1 MQNYKNLAKNLFAN
15 KKNNF
20 ADFAQTTNTLQFVEE
35 LQPKTYYETYKDLY
49 FGAKVFAV
57 LAQIVTAISSYSFF
71 VDLFAPKI
79 TNEYALIF
87 CVCVVLVIIEIMKF
101 ITLNKALLG
110 LFSLPAKP
118 NYVLL
123 SFALVLSICSIYASV
138 IGGGNLG
145 IDTQKVVTVKSEF
158 DNEIATLR
166 AEISDIQKRNSY
178 KGNTYIVGKEKK
190 LLHAKETTLQG
201 LQAKKD
207 NELTKVSEANEAN
220 ANTFKIGFGLF
231 DILFLFCTLYV
242 WSFKKFVAIENLA
255 TELLITIPIDNK
267 IIDSENVGSQDS
279 INENTNTEKN
289 AIPNQHGKIGFMYD
303 FTHLKTQNT
312 KPLYDDTHK
321 SEKVN
326 EKAHEMYEKSDNENR
341 KETTANNDNSN
352 NGNRKCLHCG
362 TGFIYNA
369 KKQKYCSDTC
379 RVAAWELK
387 TKRVLQFKPKKY
399 SSKTANKP
407 NLKTLF

>member
-1 MQNYKNLAKNLFAN
+1 MQIYKNLAKNLFAK

-20 ADFAQTTNTLQFVEE
+20 ADFAQTTNTLEFVEQ

-49 FGAKVFAV
+49 FGAKCFAV
-57 LAQIVTAISSYSFF
+57 LAQIATAISSYSFF
-71 VDLFAPKI
+71 ANLFAAKI

-123 SFALVLSICSIYASV
+123 SFALILSICSIYASV

-145 IDTQKVVTVKSEF
+145 IDNEQVNVVKSEF
-158 DNEIATLR
+158 DNEIAILR
-166 AEISDIQKRNSY
+166 AEITDIQKRNSY

-190 LLHAKETTLQG
+190 LLHTKETTLQG

-207 NELTKVSEANEAN
+207 SELAKVHDLNETN

-231 DILFLFCTLYV
+231 DILFILCTLYV

-255 TELLITIPIDNK
+255 TELIMTSPMDSSQNSK
-267 IIDSENVGSQDS
+267 QIDSENKNVGSQDVP
-279 INENTNTEKN
+279 NTQQN
-289 AIPNQHGKIGFMYD
+289 AIPNQQGKIGFQYD
-303 FTHLKTQNT
+303 FTHLKNKSAADGQPNLEVKTENDVTHDVNT
-312 KPLYDDTHK
+312 NVVNTHD
-321 SEKVN
+321 VN
-326 EKAHEMYEKSDNENR
+326 THVVNTSFVLG
-341 KETTANNDNSN
+341 
-352 NGNRKCLHCG
+352 NGNRICLHCQG
-362 TGFIYNA
+362 IFTYKTNNH
-369 KKQKYCSDTC
+369 KYCNDTC
-379 RVAAWELK
+379 RISNWELRTGRKFKKSK
-387 TKRVLQFKPKKY
+387 TK
-399 SSKTANKP
+399 
-407 NLKTLF
+407 